1 MVKKIVISLI
11 STIFLFYGCKKE
23 EVSSVENTNS
33 TEMNTQEK
41 ISDIDILSEDGIVIQ
56 NAKAP
61 EAEGEN
67 TDLIQ
72 KVEKNNTNADIDS
85 FFKAVINAKD
95 NSSLDNHIN
104 QGIDINAINSYGENA
119 LRTAITAGNMFS
131 LKYLIEKGANIN
143 NASDDGIPPLSQAI
157 AAENYDAVDMLLSQ
171 ENLDMYFV
179 WGDVWTGSP
188 VYMCV
193 SHADIYTLEQMINK
207 GFDINHDY
215 SEYGATPIVLYAVE
229 QRSHLKL
236 DDYKEIISFLILAKA
251 DINKGDSNGVT
262 PLMLALKNSD
272 IEGFNAL
279 IVGGADTKLKD
290 NNGKTAL
297 DYYNEYVK
305 TNFEIYDE
313 DKSRIESLL
322 K

>member
-1 MVKKIVISLI
+1 MKKKTFIVLLSMLALL
-11 STIFLFYGCKKE
+11 SGCKKGE
-23 EVSSVENTNS
+23 NNSEIDNKSNALSSSITSSSE
-33 TEMNTQEK
+33 
-41 ISDIDILSEDGIVIQ
+41 ILSENGEVIQ
-56 NAKAP
+56 NAKP
-61 EAEGEN
+61 PTSEDEHN
-67 TDLIQ
+67 LIQ
-72 KVEKNNTNADIDS
+72 KVEKNQSNTDINT
-85 FFKAVINAKD
+85 FFKAIINASKSD
-95 NSSLDNHIN
+95 DLDVYINS
-104 QGIDINAINSYGENA
+104 GIDINSFNQNGENG
-119 LRTAITAGNMFS
+119 LRVAVTSGNMVS
-131 LKYLIEKGANIN
+131 LKYLIEKGANLN
-143 NASDDGIPPLSQAI
+143 NASDDGIPPLSQAVAI
-157 AAENYDAVDMLLSQ
+157 QNFDAVDLILAQ
-171 ENLDMYFV
+171 DNTDMYFV

-193 SHADIYTLEQMINK
+193 SHADTYTLEQMIKK
-207 GFDINHDY
+207 GLDINHDY

>member
-1 MVKKIVISLI
+1 MKKKTIIVLLSLI
-11 STIFLFYGCKKE
+11 LVFYGCKKDE
-23 EVSSVENTNS
+23 KNTVEDNNTASLSANITNGNTEV
-33 TEMNTQEK
+33 
-41 ISDIDILSEDGIVIQ
+41 LSENGEIIQ
-56 NAKAP
+56 NAATP
-61 EAEGEN
+61 TSEGEHTN
-67 TDLIQ
+67 LIK
-72 KVEKNNTNADIDS
+72 KVEKNQTNTDINT
-85 FFKAVINAKD
+85 FFKAIVNASKNEDLDTYIN
-95 NSSLDNHIN
+95 S
-104 QGIDINAINSYGENA
+104 GIDINSFNSDGENA
-119 LRTAITAGNMFS
+119 LRVAVTSGNMVS
-131 LKYLIEKGANIN
+131 LKYLIEKGANLN
-143 NASDDGIPPLSQAI
+143 NASDDGIPPLSQAV
-157 AAENYDAVDMLLSQ
+157 AVANYDAVDIILAQ
-171 ENLDMYFV
+171 NNTDMYFV

-215 SEYGATPIVLYAVE
+215 SEYGATPIVFYAVE

>member
-1 MVKKIVISLI
+1 MKKKTFIVLLSLI
-11 STIFLFYGCKKE
+11 LVFYGCKKDE
-23 EVSSVENTNS
+23 NNMVEDNNTAS
-33 TEMNTQEK
+33 LS
-41 ISDIDILSEDGIVIQ
+41 SDIINSNPEILSENGEIIQ
-56 NAKAP
+56 NAATP
-61 EAEGEN
+61 TSEGEHTN
-67 TDLIQ
+67 LIE
-72 KVEKNNTNADIDS
+72 KVEKNQTNTDINT
-85 FFKAVINAKD
+85 FFKAIVNASKNEDLDTYIN
-95 NSSLDNHIN
+95 S
-104 QGIDINAINSYGENA
+104 GIDINSFNSDGENA
-119 LRTAITAGNMFS
+119 LRVAVTSGNMVS
-131 LKYLIEKGANIN
+131 LKYLIEKGANLN
-143 NASDDGIPPLSQAI
+143 NASDDGIPPLSQAV
-157 AAENYDAVDMLLSQ
+157 AVANYDAVDIILAQ
-171 ENLDMYFV
+171 NNTDMYFV

-251 DINKGDSNGVT
+251 DINKGDSKGVT